1 MCLKWA
7 LWWEIMSKRVYAWP
21 PCHVWVAVVSMLDIW
36 RCDFRSCK
44 DSSTVR
50 YWERKTAT
58 CESLLMG
65 SGLAVYEHMQ
75 TKSTVTEALISE
87 VLRPVLWDH

>member
-1 MCLKWA
+1 
-7 LWWEIMSKRVYAWP
+7 MSKHVYLWP
-21 PCHVWVAVVSMLDIW
+21 PGHMCVPVVSMLDIW
-36 RCDFRSCK
+36 RCDFRSYK
-44 DSSTVR
+44 DNSTVR

-75 TKSTVTEALISE
+75 ALRG
-87 VLRPVLWDH
+87 LNF

>member
-1 MCLKWA
+1 
-7 LWWEIMSKRVYAWP
+7 MSV
-21 PCHVWVAVVSMLDIW
+21 LDIW
-36 RCDFRSCK
+36 CCDIRSCK

-50 YWERKTAT
+50 YLKRKTAG

-75 TKSTVTEALISE
+75 T
-87 VLRPVLWDH
+87 